1 MGRPLAE
8 DAPELVVPPDQIRE
22 GAVGR
27 GVSDALHGQQTGVR
41 GDGLGGQED
50 GQEWEDEEHFHG
62 GIRGDG
68 GRKAGPNAMR
78 ERVCVGFI
86 EEGKTPIGRG
96 CATKLLVSTRCFS
109 ALLPA
114 PDRMQFNLPNVL
126 AGLLVGTIV
135 GITGVGGGAL
145 MTPILVL
152 LFGVAPKTAVGTDL
166 IFASITKIFGVAV
179 HQRHGTVDWQIVR
192 RLAWGSLPAAAATL
206 FWMSQSAVHQVRDG
220 FVIRAVAV
228 AMIVTA
234 VGMLLRNRLQ
244 RQGYQAGVAAVRRL
258 EVWQP
263 RLTVLAGVVLG
274 VLVTLTSIGSGAL
287 GTVLLV
293 YLYPV
298 RLNAGRLVGTD
309 IAHAIP
315 LSLIAGLGHL
325 SLGNL
330 DSTLLGSLLL
340 GSIPGVLVGSL
351 VGARAPVALIRICI
365 ACVLLAVAARMLA
378 G

>member
-1 MGRPLAE
+1 
-8 DAPELVVPPDQIRE
+8 
-22 GAVGR
+22 
-27 GVSDALHGQQTGVR
+27 
-41 GDGLGGQED
+41 
-50 GQEWEDEEHFHG
+50 
-62 GIRGDG
+62 
-68 GRKAGPNAMR
+68 
-78 ERVCVGFI
+78 
-86 EEGKTPIGRG
+86 
-96 CATKLLVSTRCFS
+96 
-109 ALLPA
+109 
-114 PDRMQFNLPNVL
+114 MQLSPSNVM

-152 LFGVAPKTAVGTDL
+152 IFGVAPKTAVGTDL

-179 HQRHGTVDWQIVR
+179 HQRHGTVDWQIVG
-192 RLAWGSLPAAAATL
+192 RLALGSLPAAAVTL

-234 VGMLLRNRLQ
+234 LGMLLRNRLQ
-244 RQGYQAGVAAVRRL
+244 RNGLQAGETVRKRL
-258 EVWQP
+258 ETWQP
-263 RLTVLAGVVLG
+263 RLTILAGIVLG

-330 DSTLLGSLLL
+330 DPNLLGGLLV
-340 GSIPGVLVGSL
+340 GSIPGVIAGSL
-351 VGARAPVALIRICI
+351 VGARAPVAVIRMCI
-365 ACVLLAVAARMLA
+365 ALVLLAVAARMLV

>member
-1 MGRPLAE
+1 
-8 DAPELVVPPDQIRE
+8 
-22 GAVGR
+22 
-27 GVSDALHGQQTGVR
+27 
-41 GDGLGGQED
+41 
-50 GQEWEDEEHFHG
+50 
-62 GIRGDG
+62 
-68 GRKAGPNAMR
+68 
-78 ERVCVGFI
+78 
-86 EEGKTPIGRG
+86 
-96 CATKLLVSTRCFS
+96 
-109 ALLPA
+109 
-114 PDRMQFNLPNVL
+114 MQFNLPNVL

-378 G
+378 A